1 MVKKITFSIFAISVF
16 TFLLLFNS
24 LNSKVNLTDEFIYEV
39 KNGQTSV
46 SVIKNLQKL
55 NILSDNSLY
64 LFLIKIENKT
74 FGNINFKT
82 GEYLIKPGDSFLNLI
97 KKFNNNDAFQR
108 KITFPEG
115 LSNQQ
120 TFDII
125 ESNQYLSGKITIK
138 TKEGYLFPDTYYFS
152 KNMPRNDLIKIM
164 QNRTDNLLNDY
175 WNKYNNNIPFKSK
188 EEVLIMASII
198 EKETGH
204 TDERD
209 LVSGVFYN
217 RINKNM
223 RLQSDPTVIYS
234 ITKGQYQLNRPLSKR
249 DLRTPSKFNTYR
261 NRGLP
266 PTPIANPGYKA
277 IYAAFNPAKTNYI
290 YFVANGEG
298 GHNFATN
305 LKDHNKNV
313 RILRKIERLRKSN

>member
-16 TFLLLFNS
+16 TFTFLFNS

-46 SVIKNLQKL
+46 SVIKNLQKP

-64 LFLIKIENKT
+64 IFLIKIENKT

-82 GEYLIKPGDSFLNLI
+82 GRYLDKPGDSFLNLI

-125 ESNQYLSGKITIK
+125 RIK
-138 TKEGYLFPDTYYFS
+138 PMFVQENYHKNKEGYLFPDTYYFS

-164 QNRTDNLLNDY
+164 QNRI
-175 WNKYNNNIPFKSK
+175 K
-188 EEVLIMASII
+188 
-198 EKETGH
+198 
-204 TDERD
+204 
-209 LVSGVFYN
+209 
-217 RINKNM
+217 
-223 RLQSDPTVIYS
+223 Q
-234 ITKGQYQLNRPLSKR
+234 
-249 DLRTPSKFNTYR
+249 
-261 NRGLP
+261 
-266 PTPIANPGYKA
+266 
-277 IYAAFNPAKTNYI
+277 
-290 YFVANGEG
+290 
-298 GHNFATN
+298 FA
-305 LKDHNKNV
+305 
-313 RILRKIERLRKSN
+313 